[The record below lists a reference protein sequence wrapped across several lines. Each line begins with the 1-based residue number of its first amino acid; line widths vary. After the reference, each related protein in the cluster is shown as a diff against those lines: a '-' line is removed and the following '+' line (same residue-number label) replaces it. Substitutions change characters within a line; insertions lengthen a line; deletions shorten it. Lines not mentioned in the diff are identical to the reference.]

1 MDMNRFTQKSIEAI
15 QSAQSTA
22 QQYGNSQLEP
32 AHLLFALLSQEDGL
46 IPNLLTKM
54 GVQSG
59 AFRDSVEALL
69 AMQPLFADF
78 KAVKEGNVWCA
89 RRSLY
94 QATDRIGSFIED
106 LRRMLAG
113 EEGELTFLY
122 RIPSAGES
130 AQ

>member
-32 AHLLFALLSQEDGL
+32 VHLLFALLSQEDGL

-69 AMQPLFADF
+69 ARLPRISGSNQQPYPSSAFTAALSQAESEMRQMGDEYISVEHLFLALL
-78 KAVKEGNVWCA
+78 A
-89 RRSLY
+89 R
-94 QATDRIGSFIED
+94 
-106 LRRMLAG
+106 
-113 EEGELTFLY
+113 
-122 RIPSAGES
+122 
-130 AQ
+130 